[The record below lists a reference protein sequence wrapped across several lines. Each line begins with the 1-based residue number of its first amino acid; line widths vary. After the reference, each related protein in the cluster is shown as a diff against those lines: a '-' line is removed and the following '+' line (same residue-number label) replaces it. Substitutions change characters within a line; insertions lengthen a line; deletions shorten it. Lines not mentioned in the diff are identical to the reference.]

1 MEKVV
6 KFFSTAQAAME
17 YLGLEYPPEWKSVE
31 SVYPVVLNSY
41 YLDLIDRS
49 NFRNDPIAL
58 QAFPDLAELSDTTSS
73 FDPLSEEK
81 QMPVPRLI
89 CRFRDRAVLL
99 ATGNCAMR
107 CRFCFR
113 KREWAN
119 GNYLTALSDKEL
131 DDVCCFL
138 KDNPQIREVL
148 VSGGDPLM
156 LPPGRILKILRALS
170 SVESIEILRLASRI
184 PVVWP
189 QRITQDFCNELS
201 SIPGLWLATHFN
213 HPAELTAE
221 AHDACSKF
229 IRAGIPIINQ
239 TVLLKNINDNSAVL
253 EKLFRTL
260 VSWKVKPHYL
270 FHVDPVRGV
279 RHFATGIECGLNIL
293 RDFRSQL
300 SSLAVPTFAIDLP
313 RGGGKVALQPQYESN
328 GRFPAINNDFWVEYP
343 DR

>member
-1 MEKVV
+1 MV
-6 KFFSTAQAAME
+6 KFFSSARSAME
-17 YLGLEYPPEWKSVE
+17 YLGLEYPAEWQKVE
-31 SVYPVVLNSY
+31 AVYPVVLNSY

-49 NFRNDPIAL
+49 NFWHDPIAL
-58 QAFPDLAELSDTTSS
+58 QAFPALAELSDTTSS
-73 FDPLSEEK
+73 FDPLSEEN
-81 QMPVPRLI
+81 QMPVERLI

-119 GNYLTALSDKEL
+119 GHYLAALSDAEL
-131 DDVCCFL
+131 EKVCSYL
-138 KDNPQIREVL
+138 QENPRIREVL

-156 LPPGRILKILRALS
+156 LPFPRLLKILRALS
-170 SVESIEILRLASRI
+170 AVDSIEILRLASRI

-189 QRITQDFCNELS
+189 QRITGELCEELS

-221 AHDACSKF
+221 AREACCKF
-229 IRAGIPIINQ
+229 IRTGIPIINQ
-239 TVLLKNINDNSAVL
+239 TVLLKNVNDNSDTL

-293 RDFRSQL
+293 RDFRPRL

-313 RGGGKVALQPQYESN
+313 QGGGKVALQPQYESN